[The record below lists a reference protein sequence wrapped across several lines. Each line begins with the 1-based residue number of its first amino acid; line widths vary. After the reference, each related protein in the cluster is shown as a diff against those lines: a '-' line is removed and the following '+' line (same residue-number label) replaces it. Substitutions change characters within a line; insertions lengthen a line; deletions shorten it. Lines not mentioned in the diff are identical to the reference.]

1 MDRIHSKSLYLLS
14 ALLMTGCATMRPTT
28 FVHPAY
34 DFSFVERIAVV
45 PLENLTQDRGAGER
59 VSRYFVSELL
69 ATEAFDVVEPGEAAK
84 GLVGLGLVRTAEMT
98 REQVRAL
105 GVSLNAQAVILGSV
119 TESATIRTGAT
130 TESIVSLDVRL
141 VETETGETVWST
153 THTQKGRG
161 PMSLLFGTSG
171 KSLGE
176 VTRHCVERAV
186 GELVK

>member
-1 MDRIHSKSLYLLS
+1 MDRIHSRSLVLIC
-14 ALLMTGCATMRPTT
+14 AAIVAGCASMRPTT

-34 DFSFVERIAVV
+34 DFSFIERIAVV

-69 ATEAFDVVEPGEAAK
+69 ATEAFDVVEPGEASK
-84 GLVGLGLVRTAEMT
+84 GLEALRLVRTAEMT
-98 REQVRAL
+98 REQVKAL
-105 GVSLNAQAVILGSV
+105 GAALGAQAVILGSV

-141 VETETGETVWST
+141 VETEMGETVWST

-161 PMSLLFGTSG
+161 VFSLVFGTSG

-176 VTRHCVERAV
+176 VTRQSVKRAV